1 MFLRNTPAVKD
12 GLLKRKRIYAK
23 QFLATRARKF
33 PKNSF
38 HGSFSQFH
46 LFLAPLLKY
55 TAFRLIQSGLV
66 LNVLHTHVFC
76 NLFYHLLQKIL
87 KGYIQS
93 NLMLIQLLRSLSFQI
108 SACFVFCFCMLSCFV
123 TISHSGSQ
131 NMIVL

>member
-66 LNVLHTHVFC
+66 LNVLHTHVVC
-76 NLFYHLLQKIL
+76 KFYHLLQKIP
-87 KGYIQS
+87 KRYFQS
-93 NLMLIQLLRSLSFQI
+93 NLMLIQLLRSLFYLFKSLLVL
-108 SACFVFCFCMLSCFV
+108 CFVFVCFL
-123 TISHSGSQ
+123 
-131 NMIVL
+131 VL

>member
-93 NLMLIQLLRSLSFQI
+93 NLMLIQLLRSLFYLFKSLLVL
-108 SACFVFCFCMLSCFV
+108 CFVFVCFL
-123 TISHSGSQ
+123 
-131 NMIVL
+131 VL